1 MQREPPKKKAEK
13 KAEKRLFDAAS
24 FGKDLLAG
32 GVAAAVSKTAV
43 APIERVKLLL
53 QVQASSKQISPE
65 AQYKGMVDCLVR
77 IPREQGFFSYWRG
90 NLANVIRYFPTQ
102 ALNFAFKDKYKQL
115 FMSGVNKEKQFWRWF
130 LANLASGG
138 AAGATSLCVVY
149 PLDFARTRL
158 GADIGKGPEQRQ
170 FKGLGD
176 CIMKIAKSDGIVG
189 LYRGFGVSVQ
199 GIIVYRA
206 SYFGAYDTVKGL
218 LPKPKETPFLVSFFI
233 AQVVTTCSG
242 ILSYPF
248 DTVRRRMM
256 MQVFYIIICKLNQ
269 SGEAERQY
277 KGTLDCFV
285 KIYQHEGINAFFR
298 GAFSNILRGTGG
310 ALVLVLYDK
319 IKEFLNIDIGGSS
332 SRD

>member
-1 MQREPPKKKAEK
+1 MQREPPKKKQEK
-13 KAEKRLFDAAS
+13 SEKRLFDPTS

-53 QVQASSKQISPE
+53 QVQASSKQISAE

-77 IPREQGFFSYWRG
+77 IPHEQGFFSYWRG

-158 GADIGKGPEQRQ
+158 GADIGK
-170 FKGLGD
+170 
-176 CIMKIAKSDGIVG
+176 
-189 LYRGFGVSVQ
+189 
-199 GIIVYRA
+199 
-206 SYFGAYDTVKGL
+206 
-218 LPKPKETPFLVSFFI
+218 
-233 AQVVTTCSG
+233 
-242 ILSYPF
+242 
-248 DTVRRRMM
+248 VRRRMM
-256 MQVFYIIICKLNQ
+256 MQ

-285 KIYQHEGINAFFR
+285 KIHQHEGINAFFR

-332 SRD
+332 SGD

>member
-1 MQREPPKKKAEK
+1 MSSDSRKQPSKKK
-13 KAEKRLFDAAS
+13 LFDPVS
-24 FGKDLLAG
+24 FAKDLLAG

-65 AQYKGMVDCLVR
+65 ARYKGMVDCLVR
-77 IPREQGFFSYWRG
+77 IPREQGFLSYWRG
-90 NLANVIRYFPTQ
+90 NFANVIRYFPTQ

-158 GADIGKGPEQRQ
+158 VLSFNCFILGPEQRQ

-176 CIMKIAKSDGIVG
+176 CIMKIAKSDGIIG
-189 LYRGFGVSVQ
+189 LYQGFGVSVQ

-206 SYFGAYDTVKGL
+206 SYFGAYDTVK
-218 LPKPKETPFLVSFFI
+218 VI
-233 AQVVTTCSG
+233 W
-242 ILSYPF
+242 
-248 DTVRRRMM
+248 
-256 MQVFYIIICKLNQ
+256 
-269 SGEAERQY
+269 
-277 KGTLDCFV
+277 
-285 KIYQHEGINAFFR
+285 
-298 GAFSNILRGTGG
+298 
-310 ALVLVLYDK
+310 
-319 IKEFLNIDIGGSS
+319 
-332 SRD
+332 